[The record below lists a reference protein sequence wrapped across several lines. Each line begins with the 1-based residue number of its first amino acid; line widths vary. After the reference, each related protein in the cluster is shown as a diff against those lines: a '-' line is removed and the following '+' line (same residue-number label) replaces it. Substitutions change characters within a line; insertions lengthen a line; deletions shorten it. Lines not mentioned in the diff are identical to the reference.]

1 LEESVSAT
9 PQIASSSFALAI
21 THEITDDLDG
31 RPVPPIDNDLDWL
44 CGIDNPVEPT
54 VEPIDGLDWLC
65 PEPIADPLWVLVRR
79 LPDQR
84 SLWRRSR
91 SRKTKTRAADHRR
104 RPREQFTR
112 RAIRRKIMAFGK
124 RKTGGDLKP
133 LLKWDGRVGR
143 FYTQDQVDGQ
153 PEQKDVTDSFC
164 AVIDLESAEKGW
176 LRFPKGAAPEM
187 DLFPLDVDDIG
198 DPPEG
203 DGWKE
208 GLRFQSRLEGQDVWR
223 ETLTA
228 AVGLW
233 RGLDELHTQ
242 YVEQSKDH
250 PGMLPMV
257 EIADVHTVSVKTG
270 AIHTPTFT
278 ITGWVNKNGGTEAD
292 REASDMLAKDDADM
306 DDKIPF

>member
-1 LEESVSAT
+1 
-9 PQIASSSFALAI
+9 
-21 THEITDDLDG
+21 
-31 RPVPPIDNDLDWL
+31 
-44 CGIDNPVEPT
+44 
-54 VEPIDGLDWLC
+54 
-65 PEPIADPLWVLVRR
+65 
-79 LPDQR
+79 
-84 SLWRRSR
+84 
-91 SRKTKTRAADHRR
+91 
-104 RPREQFTR
+104 
-112 RAIRRKIMAFGK
+112 MAFGK
-124 RKTGGDLKP
+124 RKTGGELKP

-176 LRFPKGAAPEM
+176 LRFPKGAALEM

>member
-1 LEESVSAT
+1 
-9 PQIASSSFALAI
+9 
-21 THEITDDLDG
+21 
-31 RPVPPIDNDLDWL
+31 
-44 CGIDNPVEPT
+44 
-54 VEPIDGLDWLC
+54 
-65 PEPIADPLWVLVRR
+65 
-79 LPDQR
+79 
-84 SLWRRSR
+84 
-91 SRKTKTRAADHRR
+91 
-104 RPREQFTR
+104 
-112 RAIRRKIMAFGK
+112 MAFGK

-133 LLKWDGRVGR
+133 LLKWDGRIGR

-233 RGLDELHTQ
+233 PWLGRAAHA
-242 YVEQSKDH
+242 
-250 PGMLPMV
+250 
-257 EIADVHTVSVKTG
+257 IRG
-270 AIHTPTFT
+270 AIQGSPRH
-278 ITGWVNKNGGTEAD
+278 VAD
-292 REASDMLAKDDADM
+292 AGDRGRPHSLS
-306 DDKIPF
+306 